1 VESNHLDV
9 EGMAMKRSASVFFL
23 LAGFLLSFNAVS
35 ASRAEDIRLIVRG
48 DDLGMTQGSIVAFE
62 KSFKEGVLTCAS
74 VLVVAPWFEAAA
86 DLIRRNPEWCIGVHL
101 CLIGEWQGYRWR
113 PVLPWSRVPTLVDT
127 EGFLFPAPGELWSN
141 KPKPEEIET
150 EFRAQINLAM
160 KKGVKPQ
167 YIDLHYDAN
176 DDVKKITRKLSK
188 EYGLPISGTLGEK
201 YAISVYK
208 TPVDQKLGAAL
219 RLIDRLTPG
228 LWLWVAHPGIESP
241 EQNALVHTSPEDRF
255 TDGGVGRH
263 RAAETGVLTSE
274 KVKDAIRERKI
285 RLTTYR
291 DLR

>member
-1 VESNHLDV
+1 MKH
-9 EGMAMKRSASVFFL
+9 MASAFLVAVFPL
-23 LAGFLLSFNAVS
+23 LLFVTSS
-35 ASRAEDIRLIVRG
+35 SRAEDIRLIVRG

-62 KSFKEGVLTCAS
+62 KGFKEGVLTCAS

-86 DLIRRNPEWCIGVHL
+86 DLIRRNPGWCIGVHL

-113 PVLPWSRVPTLVDT
+113 PVLPWGNVPSLVDAD
-127 EGFLFPAPGELWSN
+127 GFLFPAPDELWSN
-141 KPKPEEIET
+141 RPKPEEIEA
-150 EFRAQINLAM
+150 EFRAQINLAL

-167 YIDLHYDAN
+167 YIDLHYAAN
-176 DDVKKITRKLSK
+176 DDVKKIIRKLSK

-208 TPVDQKLGAAL
+208 TPVDQKLEAAL
-219 RLIDRLTPG
+219 KLIDQLTPG

-255 TDGGVGRH
+255 TGGGVGRH
-263 RAAETGVLTSE
+263 RAAETGVLTN
-274 KVKDAIRERKI
+274 KAVKDAIAKKKI
-285 RLTTYR
+285 RLTTYQ

>member
-1 VESNHLDV
+1 MKH
-9 EGMAMKRSASVFFL
+9 MASAFLFAVLPFFL
-23 LAGFLLSFNAVS
+23 FVTSS
-35 ASRAEDIRLIVRG
+35 SRAEDIRLIVRG

-74 VLVVAPWFEAAA
+74 VLVVAPWFEAAT

-101 CLIGEWQGYRWR
+101 SLIGEWQGYRWR
-113 PVLPWSRVPTLVDT
+113 PVLPWGKVPSLVDAD
-127 EGFLFPAPGELWSN
+127 GFLFPAPDMLWSN
-141 KPKPEEIET
+141 KPKPEQIEA
-150 EFRAQINLAM
+150 EFRAQIDLAL
-160 KKGVKPQ
+160 KKGVKLQ
-167 YIDLHYDAN
+167 YIDLHYAAN
-176 DDVKKITRKLSK
+176 DDVKKIIRKLSK

-208 TPVDQKLGAAL
+208 TPVDQKLEAAL

-263 RAAETGVLTSE
+263 RAAETNVLTS
-274 KVKDAIRERKI
+274 KAVRDAIVKKKI

>member
-1 VESNHLDV
+1 
-9 EGMAMKRSASVFFL
+9 MAMKRRASVFFL
-23 LAGFLLSFNAVS
+23 LAGILLSFYTVS
-35 ASRAEDIRLIVRG
+35 VSRAEDIRLIVRG

-62 KSFKEGVLTCAS
+62 KGFKEGVLTCAS
-74 VLVVAPWFEAAA
+74 LLVVAPWFEAAA
-86 DLIRRNPEWCIGVHL
+86 DLIRRNPDWCIGVHL

-113 PVLPWSRVPTLVDT
+113 PVTPWSRVPSLVDAD
-127 EGFLFPAPGELWSN
+127 GFLFPAPDELWSN
-141 KPKPEEIET
+141 KPKPEDMEA
-150 EFRAQINLAM
+150 EFRAQIELAL
-160 KKGVKPQ
+160 KKGVKLQ
-167 YIDLHYDAN
+167 YIDIHYAAN
-176 DDVKKITRKLSK
+176 ADVQRIVRKLSK

-208 TPVDQKLGAAL
+208 TPVDQKLEAAL
-219 RLIDRLTPG
+219 KLIDRLTPG

-263 RAAETGVLTSE
+263 RAAETGVLTS
-274 KVKDAIRERKI
+274 KAVKDAIAKKKI

>member
-1 VESNHLDV
+1 
-9 EGMAMKRSASVFFL
+9 MAMKRRASVFFL
-23 LAGFLLSFNAVS
+23 LAGILLSFYTVS
-35 ASRAEDIRLIVRG
+35 VSRAEDIRLIVRG

-62 KSFKEGVLTCAS
+62 KGFKEGVLTCAS
-74 VLVVAPWFEAAA
+74 LLVVAPWFEAAA
-86 DLIRRNPEWCIGVHL
+86 DLIRRNPDWCIGVHL

-113 PVLPWSRVPTLVDT
+113 PVLPWGKVPSLVDAD
-127 EGFLFPAPGELWSN
+127 GFLFAAPDELWSN
-141 KPKPEEIET
+141 KPRPEEIET
-150 EFRAQINLAM
+150 EFRAQIELAL
-160 KKGVKPQ
+160 KKGVKLQ
-167 YIDLHYDAN
+167 YIDIHYAAN
-176 DDVKKITRKLSK
+176 ADVQRIVRKLSK

-208 TPVDQKLGAAL
+208 TPVDQKLEAAL
-219 RLIDRLTPG
+219 KLIDRLTPG

-263 RAAETGVLTSE
+263 RAAETGVLTS
-274 KVKDAIRERKI
+274 KAVKDAIAKKKI

>member
-1 VESNHLDV
+1 
-9 EGMAMKRSASVFFL
+9 MAMKRRASVFFL
-23 LAGFLLSFNAVS
+23 LAGILLSFYTVS
-35 ASRAEDIRLIVRG
+35 VSRAEDIRLIVRG

-62 KSFKEGVLTCAS
+62 KGFKEGVLTCAS
-74 VLVVAPWFEAAA
+74 LLVVAPWFEAAA
-86 DLIRRNPEWCIGVHL
+86 DLIRRNPDWCIGVHL

-113 PVLPWSRVPTLVDT
+113 PVLPWGKVPSLVDAD
-127 EGFLFPAPGELWSN
+127 GFLFAAPDELWSN
-141 KPKPEEIET
+141 KPRPEEIET
-150 EFRAQINLAM
+150 EFRAQIELAL
-160 KKGVKPQ
+160 KKGVKLQ
-167 YIDLHYDAN
+167 YIDIHYAAN
-176 DDVKKITRKLSK
+176 ADVQRIVRKLSK

-208 TPVDQKLGAAL
+208 TPVDQKLEAAL
-219 RLIDRLTPG
+219 KLIDQLTPG

-263 RAAETGVLTSE
+263 RAAETGVLTS
-274 KVKDAIRERKI
+274 KAVKDAIAKKKI

>member
-1 VESNHLDV
+1 
-9 EGMAMKRSASVFFL
+9 MASAFLFAVLPFFL
-23 LAGFLLSFNAVS
+23 FVTSS
-35 ASRAEDIRLIVRG
+35 SRAEDIRLIVRG
-48 DDLGMTQGSIVAFE
+48 DDMGMTQGSIVAFE
-62 KSFKEGVLTCAS
+62 KSFKEGVLT
-74 VLVVAPWFEAAA
+74 

-101 CLIGEWQGYRWR
+101 SLIGEWQGYRWR
-113 PVLPWSRVPTLVDT
+113 PVLPWGKVPSLVDAD
-127 EGFLFPAPGELWSN
+127 GFLFPAPDMLWSN
-141 KPKPEEIET
+141 KPKPEEIEA
-150 EFRAQINLAM
+150 EFRAQIDLAL
-160 KKGVKPQ
+160 KRGVKLQ
-167 YIDLHYDAN
+167 YIDLHYAAN
-176 DDVKKITRKLSK
+176 DDVKKIIRKLSK

-208 TPVDQKLGAAL
+208 TPVDQKLEAAL

-263 RAAETGVLTSE
+263 RAAETNVLTSE
-274 KVKDAIRERKI
+274 AVRDAIVKKKI